1 MNETWAQISDL
12 AFEAALAGYVVA
24 LVCYALEFAS
34 RRGGD
39 VPADVVASAQSAG
52 MRSTAA
58 GSSATGSARAA
69 GPGRGSTSTLTRT
82 GDGAGIGPIGALP
95 ARRRAPWGD
104 RVGRAAVILTA
115 IGLAANVLSIIARGV
130 ATHRLPLGNMYEFT
144 SVICAAAVLCWLV
157 VLARTGARTMG
168 LFVMLPVVI
177 LMFVAGTVLYV
188 PAAPVVPALN
198 SYWKWIHVTTVALS
212 SSVLMVSGA
221 ASLLYLLRGNADR
234 KAAVSAVS
242 AASTTAPAATTT
254 AATTTAAGSGSASG
268 SASAVSPDDAPVAA
282 TDRSAA
288 APRPRASVMLKL
300 PTTATLDRI
309 AYRTAIVAFPV
320 YTFAVIAGAMWAEVA
335 WGRYWG
341 WDPKETCAF
350 ITWVIYAAYLH
361 ARSTAGW
368 RGRRSAWIS
377 VVGFVS
383 ILFNLFFVN
392 MVVSGLHSYAGLN

>member
-12 AFEAALAGYVVA
+12 AFEAALAGYMVA
-24 LVCYALEFAS
+24 LVCYAVEFAS

-39 VPADVVASAQSAG
+39 VPADLVGAPVA
-52 MRSTAA
+52 STAA
-58 GSSATGSARAA
+58 VSVAGSAAA
-69 GPGRGSTSTLTRT
+69 GSWSGRSVTSTLTRT
-82 GDGAGIGPIGALP
+82 GGPADAGTIGALP
-95 ARRRAPWGD
+95 ARRRTPWGD
-104 RVGRAAVILTA
+104 RIGRAAVVLTA
-115 IGLAANVLSIIARGV
+115 VGLSANLLSILARGLATS
-130 ATHRLPLGNMYEFT
+130 RLPLANMYEFT
-144 SVICAAAVLCWLV
+144 SVICAAAVLCWLI
-157 VLARTGARTMG
+157 VLTRTGARTMG

-198 SYWKWIHVTTVALS
+198 SYWKWIHVTTIALS
-212 SSVLMVSGA
+212 SSVLLVSGA
-221 ASLLYLLRGNADR
+221 ASLLYVLRGNADR
-234 KAAVSAVS
+234 KS
-242 AASTTAPAATTT
+242 AARVTGSQRVNPDRVTSQTAAAEAAAGTAPAVIGATMT
-254 AATTTAAGSGSASG
+254 AQASRT
-268 SASAVSPDDAPVAA
+268 PL
-282 TDRSAA
+282 
-288 APRPRASVMLKL
+288 MMKL
-300 PTTATLDRI
+300 PSTATLDRI

-368 RGRRSAWIS
+368 RGRRAAWIS

-383 ILFNLFFVN
+383 VLFNLFFVN